1 MRLRSIFP
9 SLWQSETFAALP
21 WDARFMLMGLWS
33 YADDEGRGLDRV
45 ALISAALFPFDL
57 ERGSV
62 DTFQR
67 VAAAVDELA
76 AAAVDEL
83 AAAAVDELAAAGLV
97 ARYEVDGTRYLAI
110 SNWSEWQ
117 KPQRPTPSHFPS
129 PTSAN
134 AHPPEDSPSVLGVRS

>member
-83 AAAAVDELAAAGLV
+83 AAAAVDERPPPASSPDMRSTAL
-97 ARYEVDGTRYLAI
+97 DI
-110 SNWSEWQ
+110 SQ
-117 KPQRPTPSHFPS
+117 FPTGASGR
-129 PTSAN
+129 
-134 AHPPEDSPSVLGVRS
+134 SPSGLPPHIFPAPPAQTPILRRIPLRY